1 MICRIETENTVE
13 IESPDMFKETWAD
26 QLGVQASL
34 NQQQESNN
42 HLFKDARTIAD
53 AVGAS
58 ITKPAAGA
66 ATTKEPTTTSTAR
79 IRNRRAG
86 LFGGGR
92 PSLTVATQDSDMPSD
107 KQNGISTNHTSLSI
121 SCPQACAC
129 NHTANFTDPMETAHA
144 GNKFDSTCW
153 VQVRHAVVCCVSVVC
168 VVCVSVLSAV
178 RPLNGFMSK
187 LSHALWCLDTKR
199 EKPHLLVQRTRRSN
213 KEAARQHVIVM

>member
-1 MICRIETENTVE
+1 MQ
-13 IESPDMFKETWAD
+13 S
-26 QLGVQASL
+26 VQASL
-34 NQQQESNN
+34 NQRQERQQPRNQRRPQQQGSATDE
-42 HLFKDARTIAD
+42 
-53 AVGAS
+53 
-58 ITKPAAGA
+58 PAFLG
-66 ATTKEPTTTSTAR
+66 E
-79 IRNRRAG
+79 
-86 LFGGGR
+86 GR
-92 PSLTVATQDSDMPSD
+92 PSLTVATQDSHMPSD
-107 KQNGISTNHTSLSI
+107 KENGISTNHTSLSI

-168 VVCVSVLSAV
+168 VVCVSALSAV

-199 EKPHLLVQRTRRSN
+199 EKPHLPVQRTRRSN